1 MRYPLPLQLA
11 AAGLTMAAGSDLT
24 LTVNP
29 KNSPGAIGSIPS
41 IPIDISSLRNNRAFS
56 MSPNEAN
63 FDGLG
68 SSYPA
73 QFIPAENFTYGG
85 VEFIFPQYQTGNLS
99 DNVLAQGQMLNV
111 TKGRYVGVHL
121 LAAAETAIATGYVNA
136 TYADGSTTSGAVLVD
151 PFWNWPLTYGGDITF
166 PYYLTN
172 STVNYNR
179 SSIFRVSTWLDST
192 KELTSLQ
199 LPNITT
205 GASNGPL
212 GQVEDTRLHI
222 FAVSM
227 LPATGEGVSLGIQ
240 LARSTNTWVEGTNK
254 TQIFEAVVD
263 NIGTEWVLAN
273 QSVSVTIESDGV
285 STVQPGY
292 IKRLRPG
299 DQATVRIGVENV
311 DRVAEGTNGTATI
324 VISGTGLS
332 NTSYT
337 FDATYGIQNYDA
349 TYESIYAHE
358 SPPVSHHPTTFV
370 TVGGPN

>member
-1 MRYPLPLQLA
+1 MRNPLPLQLA

-29 KNSPGAIGSIPS
+29 KNSPGAIGSTPS

-73 QFIPAENFTYGG
+73 QFVPAENFTYGG
-85 VEFIFPQYQTGNLS
+85 VEFSFPQYQTGNLS

-192 KELTSLQ
+192 KELTSLK
-199 LPNITT
+199 LPNVTT
-205 GASNGPL
+205 GAANGPL

-254 TQIFEAVVD
+254 TQIFEAVVN
-263 NIGTEWVLAN
+263 NIGTKWVLAN

-299 DQATVRIGVENV
+299 DQATVQIGVENV
-311 DRVAEGTNGTATI
+311 AGVAEGTNGTATI
-324 VISGTGLS
+324 VISGTGIS

-337 FDATYGIQNYDA
+337 FDATYGIQSYEA

-358 SPPVSHHPTTFV
+358 SPPVSHHSIIT
-370 TVGGPN
+370 GR